1 LIAQVNVDEV
11 IVGDI
16 EHAITLGRMC
26 ATVSEMLCDFGDYAG
41 SADCAH
47 KSLTIRRE
55 VRGPNHV
62 R

>member
-1 LIAQVNVDEV
+1 
-11 IVGDI
+11 
-16 EHAITLGRMC
+16 MC